1 MGVDRRK
8 TEVDMSPERVSSGKQ
23 KPFKLIRSPDKTN
36 LVENRRLL
44 EDVGRIRNAWKKN
57 NQVKKGKTKQREN
70 KTNQRKN
77 KTKGKLMTF
86 SDHALLWIMSE
97 YKHWMFK

>member
-44 EDVGRIRNAWKKN
+44 EDVGRIRNA
-57 NQVKKGKTKQREN
+57 
-70 KTNQRKN
+70 
-77 KTKGKLMTF
+77 
-86 SDHALLWIMSE
+86 
-97 YKHWMFK
+97 